1 MKGAPVVGP
10 ASHLDEDRDV
20 QAFRLILWN
29 NWDLKISLQEITCCH
44 RDYLFIF
51 TPVNSYTQEI
61 KKKNSML
68 FYWEDCEERN
78 QKPRRSSVCISSTLF
93 FFETISVHT
102 FTFKRTCVCSMFLQV
117 LIFSFLGVS
126 MQTLVAWDRACKTPD
141 FLLFHFWNFYN
152 SFFNSLF
159 TSPIVSLWGRKI
171 RQCLSWLT
179 AQYEQWRDSFPTIQ
193 SLKSVILRSESWK
206 INQWEEIFYRMWL
219 LYCCSLQWMSD
230 LQAPQ
235 ITLRIAPY
243 FHALLGSEITK
254 ERN

>member
-1 MKGAPVVGP
+1 MYLKYTVFLKPFLCIH
-10 ASHLDEDRDV
+10 SHLREPV
-20 QAFRLILWN
+20 FVHCFC
-29 NWDLKISLQEITCCH
+29 KSGFSLFWEFQCKHWLLETEPAKLQTFFCSTSE
-44 RDYLFIF
+44 IF
-51 TPVNSYTQEI
+51 TI
-61 KKKNSML
+61 L
-68 FYWEDCEERN
+68 
-78 QKPRRSSVCISSTLF
+78 
-93 FFETISVHT
+93 
-102 FTFKRTCVCSMFLQV
+102 
-117 LIFSFLGVS
+117 
-126 MQTLVAWDRACKTPD
+126 
-141 FLLFHFWNFYN
+141 
-152 SFFNSLF
+152 FFNSLF

>member
-1 MKGAPVVGP
+1 M
-10 ASHLDEDRDV
+10 
-20 QAFRLILWN
+20 I
-29 NWDLKISLQEITCCH
+29 I
-44 RDYLFIF
+44 YLFLLQLIA
-51 TPVNSYTQEI
+51 TLRKLKRKIACCSIGKTVRREI
-61 KKKNSML
+61 
-68 FYWEDCEERN
+68 RN
-78 QKPRRSSVCISSTLF
+78 QGEVAYVSRVHC

-102 FTFKRTCVCSMFLQV
+102 FTFKRTCVCSLFLQV
-117 LIFSFLGVS
+117 RIFSFLGVS

-235 ITLRIAPY
+235 ITLRTAPY